1 MKQITTILLSF
12 ILLTACSTNTNKEET
27 ETVVNSPLEK
37 ATTSDTTNQSV
48 NQSELNTDLDEIPSS
63 GKYLYDIAFAE
74 WQGKSMGE
82 KASVIIDG
90 NSIKVI
96 YEGEG
101 KQVAF
106 KKGQVIDEGIILKH
120 KSGVWIIGKKESDK
134 ELDEIGG
141 CSGGPAIIDFKN
153 KKYKMC

>member
-1 MKQITTILLSF
+1 MKHITTILLTF
-12 ILLTACSTNTNKEET
+12 VLLTACSTSANREET
-27 ETVVNSPLEK
+27 ETTVNSTLEEVT
-37 ATTSDTTNQSV
+37 APDTT

-101 KQVAF
+101 KQVSI

>member
-1 MKQITTILLSF
+1 MKQITPILLAF
-12 ILLTACSTNTNKEET
+12 IFLTSCSTNTGNKENET
-27 ETVVNSPLEK
+27 TSNPQLEKIETV
-37 ATTSDTTNQSV
+37 DTVDQSV
-48 NQSELNTDLDEIPSS
+48 NQSKLNSDLDEIPPS

-101 KQVAF
+101 KLVSI
-106 KKGQVIDEGIILKH
+106 KKGEVIDEGILMKH